1 MEEGF
6 LSHIKSEKLK
16 AALED
21 AKNQGVLIYQG
32 NRLATP
38 EEIACVQWVNEEA
51 NYSPEFIVKNELGD
65 LKEIW
70 FGEKMNFILA
80 E

>member
-1 MEEGF
+1 ME
-6 LSHIKSEKLK
+6 HNKSEKLK
-16 AALED
+16 QALEA

-38 EEIACVQWVNEEA
+38 AEIACTQWVNEEI
-51 NYSPEFIVKNELGD
+51 NYLPEFIVKNELGD

-70 FGEKMNFILA
+70 FSERSNILLA